1 MARKNIAEKQAAKA
15 RKQKII
21 VAVGGALFL
30 ALAAL
35 QGPGVLKELTGSKPA
50 ASTSTTAAPEPG
62 SLKTGDAETA
72 TPATDG
78 AAPVQAPSTAN
89 AKGPKAQLAGVTIA
103 VEQEP
108 EPAEGQLDSFNQFES
123 KDPFKPQIDPEASP
137 KASGTAAT
145 TSIVNRARAAAA
157 QAGARAAGAGTPTAA
172 GAGVVLGPSGPTTGT
187 TGPAPA
193 DVAPTLAIL
202 RVNGKLVKVD
212 LQGRFPADRTF
223 VLSGLTG
230 STAKV
235 GVVDGG
241 YATGERTLT
250 LRRGSRVT
258 LVNTATGATYT
269 IMLVYVGTGSD
280 TVTGFSSQTT
290 KK

>member
-50 ASTSTTAAPEPG
+50 ASTSATAAPEPG
-62 SLKTGDAETA
+62 SLKAADAETA

-78 AAPVQAPSTAN
+78 AAAPAPSAAN
-89 AKGPKAQLAGVTIA
+89 AKGPKAHLAGVTIA

-108 EPAEGQLDSFNQFES
+108 EPVEGQLDSFNQFES

-157 QAGARAAGAGTPTAA
+157 QAGARAAAGAGTPTASS
-172 GAGVVLGPSGPTTGT
+172 GGVVLGPSGTTTGT

-193 DVAPTLAIL
+193 AVAPTLAIL

-250 LRRGSRVT
+250 LRRGSRIT

-269 IMLVYVGTGSD
+269 ITLVYVGTGSD